1 MKKTYRILSLLLA
14 VLMICSTAL
23 IIVQAA
29 EGTTEG
35 LTFSGRK
42 AEAVG
47 KLYEETPY
55 YVLVRHRQL
64 GASHYAYTEALAEDL
79 GSSNQDPEGS
89 EAVFNPGSELVL
101 VTIVDNG
108 DGTYKTVEEQLLN
121 SQKGVIRDPDVST
134 DGERI
139 LFSWKQ
145 SSVDDYHLYEMTLAT
160 REIKQLTFGSG
171 AADIEGKYLSDGS
184 IVFSSTRDIQSVDCW
199 KTPVSNLYK
208 MNGDGTEILRL
219 GYDQVHTTY
228 PTVTSDG
235 RIIYT
240 RWDYNDRTQMWIQ
253 GVFQMFEDGTNQTEL
268 YGNNSNYPT
277 TLMHTREIPGE
288 SGMYLSIAS
297 GHHTYQHGKLVTID
311 TTTGRNGP
319 DAVDFVFND
328 GTRKQDNV
336 DAFGQQGRQY
346 KYPYAFSSDLF
357 MYAAVDQYSSVNAM
371 FEICVY
377 DKELDLEFTFVER
390 NGKLPCSQIVP
401 VYTRDLFTRPSMV
414 NYAKETGTFYVSNV
428 YEGPAMEGI
437 EPGTAKYLRVVELEF
452 RSSSIGA
459 TFAVGSG
466 TADPFSPIA
475 TGTGS
480 WDVKTVLGVVP
491 IEADGSALFTAPA
504 NTPMYFQLLDENGS
518 VIQTMRSWTTLMPN
532 ETFSCVGCHEDK
544 NIAPTVSG
552 TVTMAMKKGV
562 QQLQPDLWMESDHD
576 PYSDADTE
584 GFSFLKEVQPILDES
599 CVVCHS
605 NPNTALSMIGQRARA
620 VKVLNNIIPEDAA
633 WFFTTAKP
641 ADKWETLTTVDWN
654 GAHAPF
660 SSGNGDYNT
669 EWDSGEI
676 WVMTTFTGTYYDLNE
691 ASLTFSGNIVGDIE
705 IYVNGKLIHEGSY
718 DGKTAIKVDNTM
730 RKAFQFGDNTISVH
744 VKGSAF
750 SLALDAEEGEAGVQK
765 NFFDNLTDWEYIQG
779 PSEAKI
785 QVEGWIT
792 GEDDSTKWKTA
803 QAPFGDRNIDGIKWK
818 TDWSGDTR
826 KAIVLRKTFTVD
838 DVSKFAGSAL
848 STNITYDDSIAI
860 YINGEKVFSDGGW
873 VDSYVE
879 LTLAADASKVLKN
892 GENIIAVSLIN
903 TAGGRQFD
911 MSLFSFEK
919 PEGTET
925 VEPLDP
931 SVGAAQFSLE
941 ALDILGARQKK
952 YWPVSYLVLTSSYQS
967 GSNWFATSDGDF
979 VNFLSSMSVPEIIT
993 PYTFGSSKSLLIDK
1007 LRSGHGNL
1015 TEEQIR
1021 TIECWIDLVVPCYGA
1036 YDENVVWDNNAQ
1048 REFEEKEN
1056 KREYYDNR
1064 NKAVIDSK
1072 AGVYTAADT
1081 VKIEFYEA
1089 NKTLVG
1095 TSEGEGYALLNVEGA
1110 YESRQSVKITL
1121 PEGQKYVAV
1130 GLNSRMGET
1139 IVYCPNGVFEYKFPV
1154 NMANVYP
1161 TTLNAKKDIVYI
1173 NNVISARIPT
1183 EDELT
1188 ASRNLAQNVYDLKD
1202 AKNQY
1207 PHASTNSVAD
1217 NNAIQYESRNAIDG
1231 FTANLS
1237 HGTWPVQSWGPDK
1250 ATMNKNYITVDFG
1263 RDVKL
1268 DSLEIII
1275 RCDFPHDTWF
1285 TGAEVTLSDG
1295 TKKHI
1300 DMYKTEDAMV
1310 FDMGGV
1316 TTSSI
1321 KLDGFTTAGTEW
1333 AAITEIRAIGS
1344 DIIAE

>member
-1 MKKTYRILSLLLA
+1 MKKTYRILALLLA
-14 VLMICSTAL
+14 VLMIVSTAL
-23 IIVQAA
+23 IVVQAA
-29 EGTTEG
+29 EDG
-35 LTFSGRK
+35 LTFTGRK
-42 AEAVG
+42 AEVIG
-47 KLYEETPY
+47 KLYAETPY

-79 GSSNQDPEGS
+79 GRNNQEPEGA
-89 EAVFNPGSELVL
+89 EAVFNAASELVL
-101 VTIVDNG
+101 ITIIDNG
-108 DGTYKTVEEQLLN
+108 DGSYKTVEEQLLE
-121 SQKGVIRDPDVST
+121 STKGVIRDPDVST

-145 SSVDDYHLYEMTLAT
+145 DTKDDYHLYEMTLAN

-184 IVFSSTRDIQSVDCW
+184 IVFNSTRDIQSVDCW

-277 TLMHTREIPGE
+277 TLLHTREIPGDP
-288 SGMYLSIAS
+288 GMYISIAS
-297 GHHTYQHGKLVTID
+297 GHHNYQKGKLVTID
-311 TTTGRNGP
+311 TTAGRNGK

-328 GTRKQDNV
+328 GTKKQDNV
-336 DAFGQQGRQY
+336 DQYGQQGKQY

-357 MYAAVDQYSSVNAM
+357 LYAAVNHYDGVNAKYS
-371 FEICVY
+371 IYVY
-377 DKELDLEFTFVER
+377 DKELDAEIEFAKA

-401 VYTRDLFTRPSMV
+401 VYTRELFTRPSMV
-414 NYAKETGTFYVSNV
+414 NFSKDVGTFYVSNV

-452 RSSSIGA
+452 RTSSIGA
-459 TFAVGSG
+459 TFAAGSG

-475 TGTGS
+475 TGTGA

-491 IEADGSALFTAPA
+491 VEEDGSALFTAPA
-504 NTPMYFQLLDENGS
+504 NTPMYFQLLDENGC

-544 NIAPTVSG
+544 NIAPTVGG

-562 QQLQPDLWMESDHD
+562 QQLQPDLWMDADHD
-576 PYSDADTE
+576 PYSDSDTE

-605 NPNTALSMIGQRARA
+605 NPTSALARINQRPRA
-620 VKVLNNIIPEDAA
+620 VEVLNNIIPEDSV
-633 WFFTTAKP
+633 WFFTTEKP
-641 ADKWETLTTVDWN
+641 ADNWVTATEAAWN
-654 GAHAPF
+654 AAHAPF
-660 SSGNGDYNT
+660 GKGSGKYNT
-669 EWDSGEI
+669 RWTSGEL
-676 WVMTTFTGTYYDLNE
+676 WAMTSFTGTYYDLNE
-691 ASLTFSGNIVGDIE
+691 AALAFTGTIKGDIE
-705 IYVNGKLIHEGSY
+705 IYVNGTLIHEGSY
-718 DGKTAIKVDNTM
+718 DGEVSIPVDNTM
-730 RKAFQFGDNTISVH
+730 RKAFKFGDNTISVH
-744 VKGSAF
+744 VKGSMF
-750 SLALDAEEGEAGVQK
+750 SLALDAEAGASGIQK
-765 NFFDNLTDWEYIQG
+765 VFFNQFSQWDYIQG
-779 PSEAKI
+779 PSFSKI
-785 QVEGWIT
+785 MKDGWTT
-792 GEDDSTKWKTA
+792 GEDDSTKWKMA
-803 QAPFGDRNIDGIKWK
+803 QAPFGDREIDGIRWK

-826 KAIVLRKTFTVD
+826 AAIILRKTFTVD
-838 DVSKFAGSAL
+838 DVSKFAGSPL
-848 STNITYDDSIAI
+848 STKITYDDSMTI
-860 YINGEKVFSDGGW
+860 YINGVEVFHDGGW
-873 VDSYVE
+873 VDTYVE
-879 LTLAADASKVLKN
+879 LNLASDASTVLKN
-892 GENIIAVSLIN
+892 GENVIAVSLVN

-911 MSLFSFEK
+911 MSLFGYEK
-919 PEGTET
+919 PEDQEAI
-925 VEPLDP
+925 EPLDS
-931 SVGAAQFSLE
+931 SVGASQFSLE
-941 ALDILGARQKK
+941 ALDILGGRQKK
-952 YWPVSYLVLTSSYQS
+952 YWPVSYLVLTDSYQS
-967 GSNWFATSDGDF
+967 GANWFATSDGEL
-979 VNFLSSMSVPEIIT
+979 VNFLSSMSAPEIVT
-993 PYTFGSSKSLLIDK
+993 PYTFGSSKSPLIAK

-1021 TIECWIDLVVPCYGA
+1021 TIECWIDLTVPCYGA

-1056 KREYYDNR
+1056 KREFYDNR

-1072 AGVYTAADT
+1072 AGVYGADDV
-1081 VKIEFYEA
+1081 VKIEFLA
-1089 NKTLVG
+1089 SNKSVLG
-1095 TSEGEGYALLNVEGA
+1095 TAEGEGYALLNVEGA
-1110 YESRQSVKITL
+1110 YTAKQTVKITL
-1121 PEGQKYVAV
+1121 PAGQKYVAV
-1130 GLNSRMGET
+1130 GLNSRMGEE
-1139 IVYCPNGVFEYKFPV
+1139 IIYCENGVFEYTFPV
-1154 NMANVYP
+1154 NMGSIYP
-1161 TTLNAKKDIVYI
+1161 NAMNEKTDIVYI

-1188 ASRNLAQNVYDLKD
+1188 AQRNLAQNVYDLKNS
-1202 AKNQY
+1202 KNQY

-1217 NNAIQYESRNAIDG
+1217 NNAAQYESRCAIDG

-1250 ATMNKNYITVDFG
+1250 ATMSQNWITVDFV

-1268 DSLEIII
+1268 DQLEIII

-1321 KLDGFTTAGTEW
+1321 KLNGFTTAGTEW

>member
-1 MKKTYRILSLLLA
+1 MKKNNRILALLLA
-14 VLMICSTAL
+14 VLMIVSTVL
-23 IIVQAA
+23 IVVQA
-29 EGTTEG
+29 EDG

-42 AEAVG
+42 AEVIG
-47 KLYEETPY
+47 KLYAETPY

-79 GSSNQDPEGS
+79 GRNNQDPEGS
-89 EAVFNPGSELVL
+89 EAVFNPASELVL

-121 SQKGVIRDPDVST
+121 STKGVIRDPDVSA
-134 DGERI
+134 DGTRI
-139 LFSWKQ
+139 LFSWKKEN
-145 SSVDDYHLYEMTLAT
+145 VDDYHLYEMTLAT

-171 AADIEGKYLSDGS
+171 VADIEGKYLSDGS

-235 RIIYT
+235 RVIYT

-277 TLMHTREIPGE
+277 TLLHTREIPGE

-297 GHHTYQHGKLVTID
+297 GHHNYQKGKLVTID
-311 TTTGRNGP
+311 TSSGRNGK

-328 GTRKQDNV
+328 GTRKEDNV
-336 DAFGQQGRQY
+336 DTYGQRGRQY
-346 KYPYAFSSDLF
+346 KYPYAFSSNLF
-357 MYAAVDQYSSVNAM
+357 LYAAIDNYDGVNARYS
-371 FEICVY
+371 IYAY
-377 DKELDLEFTFVER
+377 DKELDAEVEFIKA

-401 VYTRDLFTRPSMV
+401 VYTRELFTRPSMV
-414 NYAKETGTFYVSNV
+414 NYSSDVGTFYVSNV
-428 YEGPAMEGI
+428 YEGPAMEGVKF
-437 EPGTAKYLRVVELEF
+437 GTVKYLRAVELEF

-459 TFAVGSG
+459 TFAAGSG
-466 TADPFSPIA
+466 TADPFSPIS
-475 TGTGS
+475 TGTGA

-491 IEADGSALFTAPA
+491 VEEDGSALFTAPA
-504 NTPMYFQLLDENGS
+504 NTPMYFQLLDENGC
-518 VIQTMRSWTTLMPN
+518 VVQTMRSWTTLMPN

-544 NIAPTVSG
+544 NVAPTVGG

-562 QQLQPDLWMESDHD
+562 QQLQPDLWMESDHN
-576 PYSDADTE
+576 PYDKADTE

-605 NPNTALSMIGQRARA
+605 NPNAALAQINQRTRA
-620 VKVLNNIIPEDAA
+620 VEVLNNIIPENSVWYFTTEKPSDDWTSFTEAA
-633 WFFTTAKP
+633 WS
-641 ADKWETLTTVDWN
+641 V
-654 GAHAPF
+654 AHAPF
-660 SSGNGDYNT
+660 GKGNGNYNT
-669 EWDSGEI
+669 RWTSGEL
-676 WVMTTFTGTYYDLNE
+676 WALTGFTGTYYDLNE
-691 ASLTFSGNIVGDIE
+691 AALNFTGTIKGDIE
-705 IYVNGKLIHEGSY
+705 IFVNGTLIYEGTH
-718 DGKTAIKVDNTM
+718 DGAVSIPVNNTM
-730 RKAFQFGDNTISVH
+730 RKAFKFGDNTISVH
-744 VKGSAF
+744 VKGSMF
-750 SLALDAEEGEAGVQK
+750 SLALDAESGASGTQK
-765 NFFDNLTDWEYIQG
+765 NFFQQFSQWEYIQG
-779 PSEAKI
+779 PSFEKI
-785 QVEGWIT
+785 MKDGWTT

-803 QAPFGDRNIDGIKWK
+803 QAPFGDRNIDGINWK
-818 TDWSGDTR
+818 TDWSQDTR
-826 KAIVLRKTFTVD
+826 KAIILRRTFTVD
-838 DVSKFAGSAL
+838 DVSKFAGSPL
-848 STNITYDDSIAI
+848 STKITYDDSITI
-860 YINGEKVFSDGGW
+860 YLNGEKVFSDGGW
-873 VDSYVE
+873 VDTYVE
-879 LTLAADASKVLKN
+879 LNLSNDASSVLKN
-892 GENIIAVSLIN
+892 GENVIAVSLIN

-919 PEGTET
+919 PEDQEAF
-925 VEPLDP
+925 EPLDS
-931 SVGAAQFSLE
+931 SVGASQFSLE
-941 ALDILGARQKK
+941 ALEILGGRQKK
-952 YWPVSYLVLTSSYQS
+952 FWPVSYLVLTSSYQS
-967 GSNWFATSDGDF
+967 GANWFASPDGAY
-979 VNFLSSMSVPEIIT
+979 VKFLSSMSVPEII
-993 PYTFGSSKSLLIDK
+993 PAYSFGSSKSPLIEK

-1036 YDENVVWDNNAQ
+1036 YNENVVWDNNAQ

-1056 KREYYDNR
+1056 KREFYDNR
-1064 NKAVIDSK
+1064 NKAVMDSK
-1072 AGVYTAADT
+1072 GGAYGASDT
-1081 VKIEFYEA
+1081 VKIEFMDSSK
-1089 NKTLVG
+1089 NVIG
-1095 TSEGEGYALLNVEGA
+1095 TAEGKGYALLNVEGA
-1110 YESRQSVKITL
+1110 YETRQSVKVTL
-1121 PEGQKYVAV
+1121 PDGQKYVAI
-1130 GLNSRMGET
+1130 GLNSRMGEN
-1139 IVYCPNGVFEYKFPV
+1139 IVYCENGVFEYTFPA
-1154 NMANVYP
+1154 NMAAIYP
-1161 TTLNAKKDIVYI
+1161 TTLNTKTDIVYI

-1188 ASRNLAQNVYDLKD
+1188 AQRNLAENVYDLKNS
-1202 AKNQY
+1202 KNQY

-1217 NNAIQYESRNAIDG
+1217 NNAAQYESRCAIDG

-1250 ATMNKNYITVDFG
+1250 ATMSQNHITVDFG
-1263 RDVKL
+1263 RNVKL
-1268 DSLEIII
+1268 DQLEIII

-1321 KLDGFTTAGTEW
+1321 KLNGFTTAGSEW

-1344 DIIAE
+1344 DIIQ